1 MNNVNGKY
9 ENSYL
14 VEVSNF
20 KFLWFVS
27 SLIFVRKDHRKCK
40 IFAQDAD
47 WLYFSVPWGKGTRRV
62 LSALWNLTVLFVLW
76 GLSFYQKETA
86 LLK

>member
-27 SLIFVRKDHRKCK
+27 SLILVRKDHRKCK

-47 WLYFSVPWGKGTRRV
+47 
-62 LSALWNLTVLFVLW
+62 
-76 GLSFYQKETA
+76 
-86 LLK
+86 